1 MSDSKDL
8 RSTLTALQSEQGFT
22 PTLLLL
28 ESVFHH
34 PDSGSTQ
41 NTHISF
47 YVRLAWEREG
57 LVYEPHHLKQFLS
70 PSGWSQVL
78 KAHENGEF
86 ELEATGKI
94 PEIPEGFSFEDFRA
108 ALMNG
113 DFELDL
119 THMIPEGADVEAFRK
134 SLKEETITPAMIE
147 WTTRV
152 FGHPV
157 TETAPSSLRMVMNAQ
172 GAYERL

>member
-94 PEIPEGFSFEDFRA
+94 PEIPEGFSFEDFRTA
-108 ALMNG
+108 AL
-113 DFELDL
+113 EQ
-119 THMIPEGADVEAFRK
+119 
-134 SLKEETITPAMIE
+134 TITPLVTLWAKNLLGY
-147 WTTRV
+147 TPV
-152 FGHPV
+152 FN
-157 TETAPSSLRMVMNAQ
+157 SSASCFRLMNEQ
-172 GAYERL
+172 REYECQCTKEA

>member
-94 PEIPEGFSFEDFRA
+94 PEIPEGFSFEDFRTA
-108 ALMNG
+108 AL
-113 DFELDL
+113 EQ
-119 THMIPEGADVEAFRK
+119 
-134 SLKEETITPAMIE
+134 TITPLVTL
-147 WTTRV
+147 WTKNLLGYTPT
-152 FGHPV
+152 FN
-157 TETAPSSLRMVMNAQ
+157 SSASCFRLMNEQ
-172 GAYERL
+172 REYECQCTKEA

>member
-86 ELEATGKI
+86 ELEAAGKI

-108 ALMNG
+108 AA
-113 DFELDL
+113 FEQ
-119 THMIPEGADVEAFRK
+119 
-134 SLKEETITPAMIE
+134 TITPLVTL
-147 WTTRV
+147 WTKNLLGYTPA
-152 FGHPV
+152 FN
-157 TETAPSSLRMVMNAQ
+157 SSASCFRLMNEQ
-172 GAYERL
+172 REYECQCTKEA

>member
-1 MSDSKDL
+1 MSDSMDL
-8 RSTLTALQSEQGFT
+8 RTTLTTLKAEQGLT
-22 PTLLLL
+22 PTLLLI

-86 ELEATGKI
+86 ELEATGKLGNS
-94 PEIPEGFSFEDFRA
+94 EVS
-108 ALMNG
+108 ALRISRSP
-113 DFELDL
+113 LPL
-119 THMIPEGADVEAFRK
+119 SRPLHR
-134 SLKEETITPAMIE
+134 
-147 WTTRV
+147 W
-152 FGHPV
+152 
-157 TETAPSSLRMVMNAQ
+157 
-172 GAYERL
+172 

>member
-8 RSTLTALQSEQGFT
+8 RSTLTALQSEHGLT

-47 YVRLAWEREG
+47 YVRLAWERDG
-57 LVYEPHHLKQFLS
+57 LVYEPHHLKKFLS

-108 ALMNG
+108 AA
-113 DFELDL
+113 FEQ
-119 THMIPEGADVEAFRK
+119 
-134 SLKEETITPAMIE
+134 TITPL
-147 WTTRV
+147 
-152 FGHPV
+152 V
-157 TETAPSSLRMVMNAQ
+157 TLWATNLLGYTPAFNSAASCFRLMNEHRE
-172 GAYERL
+172 YECQCAKEA

>member
-8 RSTLTALQSEQGFT
+8 RSTLTTLKAEQGLT

-94 PEIPEGFSFEDFRA
+94 PDIPEGFSSEDFRTA
-108 ALMNG
+108 AL
-113 DFELDL
+113 EQ
-119 THMIPEGADVEAFRK
+119 
-134 SLKEETITPAMIE
+134 TITPLVTL
-147 WTTRV
+147 WTKNLLGYTPT
-152 FGHPV
+152 FN
-157 TETAPSSLRMVMNAQ
+157 SSASCFRRMNEQ
-172 GAYERL
+172 REYECQCTKEA

>member
-1 MSDSKDL
+1 MSDSMDL
-8 RSTLTALQSEQGFT
+8 RSTLTTLKAEQGLT

-47 YVRLAWEREG
+47 YVRLAWERDG

-70 PSGWSQVL
+70 PSDWSQVL

-86 ELEATGKI
+86 ELEATGQI

-108 ALMNG
+108 AALEQTFAPLVHQWAKNLLG
-113 DFELDL
+113 Y
-119 THMIPEGADVEAFRK
+119 
-134 SLKEETITPAMIE
+134 TPA
-147 WTTRV
+147 
-152 FGHPV
+152 FN
-157 TETAPSSLRMVMNAQ
+157 SSASCFQVMNEQ
-172 GAYERL
+172 REYECQCTKES

>member
-8 RSTLTALQSEQGFT
+8 RSTLTTLKAEQGLT

-94 PEIPEGFSFEDFRA
+94 PDIPEGFSFEDFRTA
-108 ALMNG
+108 AL
-113 DFELDL
+113 EQ
-119 THMIPEGADVEAFRK
+119 
-134 SLKEETITPAMIE
+134 TITPLVTL
-147 WTTRV
+147 WTKNLLGYTPT
-152 FGHPV
+152 FN
-157 TETAPSSLRMVMNAQ
+157 SSASCFRRMNEQ
-172 GAYERL
+172 REYECQCTKEA

>member
-8 RSTLTALQSEQGFT
+8 RSTLTALQSEHGLT

-47 YVRLAWEREG
+47 YVRLAWERDG
-57 LVYEPHHLKQFLS
+57 LVYEPHHLKKFLS

-108 ALMNG
+108 AA
-113 DFELDL
+113 FEQ
-119 THMIPEGADVEAFRK
+119 
-134 SLKEETITPAMIE
+134 TITPL
-147 WTTRV
+147 
-152 FGHPV
+152 V
-157 TETAPSSLRMVMNAQ
+157 TLWATNLLGYTPAFNSAASCFRLMKEHRE
-172 GAYERL
+172 YECQCAKDA

>member
-8 RSTLTALQSEQGFT
+8 RSTLTTLKAEQGLT

-94 PEIPEGFSFEDFRA
+94 PEIPEGFSFEDFRTA
-108 ALMNG
+108 AL
-113 DFELDL
+113 EQ
-119 THMIPEGADVEAFRK
+119 
-134 SLKEETITPAMIE
+134 TITPLVTL
-147 WTTRV
+147 WTKNLLGYTPT
-152 FGHPV
+152 FN
-157 TETAPSSLRMVMNAQ
+157 SSASCFRRMNEQ
-172 GAYERL
+172 REYECQCTKEA

>member
-1 MSDSKDL
+1 MSDSMDL
-8 RSTLTALQSEQGFT
+8 RSTLTALQSEHGLT

-28 ESVFHH
+28 ESVFHR

-47 YVRLAWEREG
+47 YVRLAWERDG

-94 PEIPEGFSFEDFRA
+94 PDIPEGFSFEDFRA
-108 ALMNG
+108 AAL
-113 DFELDL
+113 EQ
-119 THMIPEGADVEAFRK
+119 
-134 SLKEETITPAMIE
+134 TITPLVTL
-147 WTTRV
+147 WTKNLLGYTPAFNSSASCFRLMNEQREYECQCTKEAFTR
-152 FGHPV
+152 
-157 TETAPSSLRMVMNAQ
+157 AR
-172 GAYERL
+172 